1 MGPLSPIS
9 DPADGFTAE
18 EAQYYDYWDRMQLAY
33 NYDWLDPDT
42 SSAHEDAFFRLAGWG
57 LNEAERLARNEAD
70 HQADYEAE
78 P

>member
-1 MGPLSPIS
+1 MS

-42 SSAHEDAFFRLAGWG
+42 SSAHEDAFFRLAGRG
-57 LNEAERLARNEAD
+57 P
-70 HQADYEAE
+70 Q
-78 P
+78 